1 MAANIKVI
9 YRKIR
14 DFIPEIPGILRK
26 AVVSFQKK
34 EASRNAAGMAYYTL
48 FSLIPLLIVMVT
60 IVSYFVDAQQAAERV
75 SQLVMSVIPVSQGLV
90 ERNINRAFEIRNSV
104 GAIGLVSFLW
114 SGSNAF
120 SIMVHNINTAW
131 PEDERRSFFEKRLF
145 GLAMVV
151 LLILM
156 LFMLMISSTALNLV
170 LRYQRAY
177 FDVDP
182 TIQNRLLSLGSNL
195 IHWLVPFIFFYSLY
209 RVVPMGRVPIKASG
223 FSALVITLLWRGAS
237 AIFQW
242 YLSSGL
248 ARYEFVFGSLSA
260 IVVLLFWIYLSSV
273 ILFFGAHVC
282 AASAGK
288 IPEFREQPE

>member
-1 MAANIKVI
+1 MAVNIKVI

-223 FSALVITLLWRGAS
+223 FSSLVITLLWRGAS

-273 ILFFGAHVC
+273 ILFFGAHIC

-288 IPEFREQPE
+288 IPDFREQSE

>member
-1 MAANIKVI
+1 MATNIKVI

-288 IPEFREQPE
+288 IPDFQEQSE

>member
-1 MAANIKVI
+1 MAANIKII

-182 TIQNRLLSLGSNL
+182 TIQTRLLSLGSNL

-288 IPEFREQPE
+288 IPDFREQSQ